1 MRQGRAQKRAAWEWA
16 MDLGFTWFDFAA
28 LVVLGLSG
36 VMAFARGLIREVFSI
51 IAFIGGAIAAVF
63 FAGMLRPIVE
73 SFHAAL
79 RPLASV
85 AAGLLIFLVVFIVI
99 TVITSTVAK
108 TAHQST
114 EIGSFD
120 RAAGLA
126 FGILRG
132 VLRGVA
138 LRAADAPNDW
148 SQDATTRPSAC
159 RSHARRG
166 ARRAH
171 ISYLRKCGASALEA
185 VLPQGRDRARDI
197 IDRQEGESA
206 PIPPAEPATTRPGA
220 LRQPEDQMTAE
231 RPSLHFQTAPADPA
245 INGNSTISRA
255 KSAACSVFS
264 DRKTLRS

>member
-1 MRQGRAQKRAAWEWA
+1 

-51 IAFIGGAIAAVF
+51 IAFIGAAIAAVF
-63 FAGMLRPIVE
+63 FASMIRPFVE
-73 SFHAAL
+73 SITPL
-79 RPLASV
+79 SGPLASV

-132 VLRGVA
+132 VLVVSLFVLLMRQTAVDDGA
-138 LRAADAPNDW
+138 STADPL
-148 SQDATTRPSAC
+148 QDAI
-159 RSHARRG
+159 RG
-166 ARRAH
+166 ARTYP
-171 ISYLRKCGASALEA
+171 IYDGVASALEA
-185 VLPQGRDRARDI
+185 VLPQARDRARDI
-197 IDRQEGESA
+197 IQHREGESA
-206 PIPPAEPATTRPGA
+206 PIPPAEPET
-220 LRQPEDQMTAE
+220 Q
-231 RPSLHFQTAPADPA
+231 APP
-245 INGNSTISRA
+245 T
-255 KSAACSVFS
+255 
-264 DRKTLRS
+264 

>member
-1 MRQGRAQKRAAWEWA
+1 

-51 IAFIGGAIAAVF
+51 IAFIGAAIAAVF
-63 FAGMLRPIVE
+63 FAGLLRPIVE
-73 SFHAAL
+73 SFTPL
-79 RPLASV
+79 SGPLASV

-132 VLRGVA
+132 VLVVSLFVLLMRQTTVEDTTQP
-138 LRAADAPNDW
+138 ADPM
-148 SQDATTRPSAC
+148 QDAI
-159 RSHARRG
+159 RG
-166 ARRAH
+166 ARTYP
-171 ISYLRKCGASALEA
+171 IYNGVASALEA
-185 VLPQGRDRARDI
+185 VLPQARDRARDI
-197 IDRQEGESA
+197 IDRRESESA
-206 PIPPAEPATTRPGA
+206 PIPPAEPET
-220 LRQPEDQMTAE
+220 Q
-231 RPSLHFQTAPADPA
+231 APQAPP
-245 INGNSTISRA
+245 T
-255 KSAACSVFS
+255 
-264 DRKTLRS
+264 

>member
-1 MRQGRAQKRAAWEWA
+1 

-51 IAFIGGAIAAVF
+51 IAFIGAAIAAVF
-63 FAGMLRPIVE
+63 FASLLRPLVE
-73 SFHAAL
+73 SITPL
-79 RPLASV
+79 SGPLASV

-132 VLRGVA
+132 VLVVSLFVLLMRQTT
-138 LRAADAPNDW
+138 ADPANPADPM
-148 SQDATTRPSAC
+148 QDAI
-159 RSHARRG
+159 RG
-166 ARRAH
+166 ARTYS
-171 ISYLRKCGASALEA
+171 IYSGVASALEA
-185 VLPQGRDRARDI
+185 VLPQARDRARDI
-197 IDRQEGESA
+197 IDRREGESA
-206 PIPPAEPATTRPGA
+206 PIPPPAEPET
-220 LRQPEDQMTAE
+220 Q
-231 RPSLHFQTAPADPA
+231 APP
-245 INGNSTISRA
+245 T
-255 KSAACSVFS
+255 
-264 DRKTLRS
+264 